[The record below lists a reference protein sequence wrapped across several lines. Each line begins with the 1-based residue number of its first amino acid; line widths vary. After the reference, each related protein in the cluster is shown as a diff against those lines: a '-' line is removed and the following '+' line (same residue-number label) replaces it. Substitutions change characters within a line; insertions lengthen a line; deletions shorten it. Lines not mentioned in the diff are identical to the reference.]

1 MRVAFLT
8 ASAPGHGYPMT
19 TLARRFKRGGH
30 DVVSVGFSDA
40 EPLVRAA
47 ELPFVPFC
55 EKEYPAGSN
64 RETLSQLSKLQGQ
77 EALEFTHRALADIL
91 QAIFDHLPRALRETG
106 ADALV
111 LDGVLIE
118 LGLVPMHLGIPYVH
132 VSNSLHYDFSG
143 HTPLFAFD
151 WPHETTPEAF
161 ARNKEGVRSFL
172 KLLERNRLIARG
184 YAERVG
190 LDFDCNDPLAGISR
204 LAWLTQTPKEF
215 DFPSSHWPHQFHHT
229 GPFHDGSGRNE
240 PDFPWDRLTGE
251 PLIYASMGTL
261 QNGLGGVFNTIAQAV
276 GERAGM
282 QLVLS
287 IGPVLDPQQIKSLPA
302 NAIVVDR
309 VPQIEL
315 LKRSALCITHAGLNT
330 TLEAL
335 TQGVPLVAIPVT
347 NDQPGVAARIAYT
360 KTGTFVPMKELTVPR
375 LTLLIDEVLRNPE
388 YRENANRLRQAIA
401 NTNGLEKA
409 VDLLEEALGLERPRR
424 EPREV

>member
-1 MRVAFLT
+1 MSVAFLT
-8 ASAPGHGYPMT
+8 SSAPGHGYPMT
-19 TLARRFKRGGH
+19 TLARRLKGRGH
-30 DVVSVGFSDA
+30 DVVSIGFPSA

-47 ELPFVPFC
+47 ELPFVPIG
-55 EKEYPAGSN
+55 EKEYPAGSD
-64 RETLSQLSKLQGQ
+64 REILNQLSKLQGQ
-77 EALEFTHRALADIL
+77 EALEFTHRVVADIL
-91 QAIFDHLPRALRETG
+91 QASFDNLPQALGETG
-106 ADALV
+106 VEALV
-111 LDGVLIE
+111 LDGVQIE
-118 LGLVPMHLGIPYVH
+118 LGLVPLHLGMPYVH
-132 VSNSLHYDFSG
+132 VSNALHYDFSG
-143 HTPLFAFD
+143 HTPIFAFD

-172 KLLERNRLIARG
+172 KLLERNRFIARG

-229 GPFHDGSGRNE
+229 GPFHDGSGRND

-261 QNGLGGVFNTIAQAV
+261 LNGLEGVFSTIAQAV

-302 NAIVVDR
+302 NAIVVNR
-309 VPQIEL
+309 APQIEL

-347 NDQPGVAARIAYT
+347 NDQPGVAARIAYA
-360 KTGTFVPMKELTVPR
+360 KTGAFVPVKELTVPR
-375 LTLLIDEVLRNPE
+375 LTLLIDRVLRNPE

-409 VDLLEEALGLERPRR
+409 VDLLEEALGLERPHR
-424 EPREV
+424 EPRQV